1 MKIYF
6 AFLIQ
11 LSLIS
16 AIPDKRGF
24 FNANPLSKLFSKLK
38 PSKATTAAQGND
50 VAVANVASIP
60 ESGSVAGNLNGQRG
74 TTLNDAASPDI
85 QPAAVEVGAADDLHV
100 HILPPETQ
108 LRILGTNIDNFK
120 DFDFRNA
127 LQVSRQKGGNRIW
140 AIEHHNP
147 ALDDYSMIDDWLRIT
162 DPAQKAAEKTAM
174 LKNPFIAEDL
184 SRLQQWIKEPFHSAN
199 GRSSRIHS
207 TQITHL
213 KHLIEPL
220 DMMSSVSFARSQEI
234 AAANNINPDWAVIFH
249 DATRDNQAFLRSWQ
263 NNPEGY
269 RSIRRIEELEL
280 IRQNP
285 TMVSDDHFS
294 EFHRGTIYG

>member
-1 MKIYF
+1 MKIYL

-24 FNANPLSKLFSKLK
+24 FNVGPLSKLFTKLK
-38 PSKATTAAQGND
+38 PSKATTSAQGND
-50 VAVANVASIP
+50 AVVANVASIP

-74 TTLNDAASPDI
+74 ATLDDAADI
-85 QPAAVEVGAADDLHV
+85 QPAAVEVGAADDLPV

-108 LRILGTNIDNFK
+108 LKILGTNIDNFK

-147 ALDDYSMIDDWLRIT
+147 ALDDYSVIDEWLRIT
-162 DPAQKAAEKTAM
+162 DPAQKAAEKTSM

-199 GRSSRIHS
+199 GRSSRIHL

-269 RSIRRIEELEL
+269 RSLRRI
-280 IRQNP
+280 
-285 TMVSDDHFS
+285 DF
-294 EFHRGTIYG
+294 